1 MQPADLIG
9 IALAI
14 ILAATAIAT
23 IIAIRRILR
32 DVEAETDA
40 RQRLMQVRDDLLGIY
55 TRLRAQDERDKQE
68 LRLIDEKMPHGDV
81 DGKRLVTLLTRA
93 GRIEAARQARRD
105 ALDALGHMLYSAPD
119 GTLGEP
125 QQPTRRHK

>member
-40 RQRLMQVRDDLLGIY
+40 RQRLMQVRNDLLGIY

-93 GRIEAARQARRD
+93 GRIEAARQARRGT
-105 ALDALGHMLYSAPD
+105 LDALGHMLYSAPD